1 MKNKERLR
9 AIVREWI
16 EDKLGFELTEETAN
30 DIVDNIIGHGKGTK
44 VVNNNENDE
53 FVLSSNGE
61 SYPVRKP
68 KEEFP
73 DYGLIHHEL
82 VSKHR
87 KNAAKEPKEESDW
100 ISVKDR
106 MPKKVDYGESD
117 FVMIRTLNGEIK
129 KAFSHREIFYTH
141 DSKFHN
147 KDVTHW
153 MPIKKE
159 PEFTKEALK
168 AMQVWCKLNNK

>member
-1 MKNKERLR
+1 
-9 AIVREWI
+9 
-16 EDKLGFELTEETAN
+16 
-30 DIVDNIIGHGKGTK
+30 
-44 VVNNNENDE
+44 
-53 FVLSSNGE
+53 
-61 SYPVRKP
+61 
-68 KEEFP
+68 
-73 DYGLIHHEL
+73 
-82 VSKHR
+82 
-87 KNAAKEPKEESDW
+87 
-100 ISVKDR
+100 